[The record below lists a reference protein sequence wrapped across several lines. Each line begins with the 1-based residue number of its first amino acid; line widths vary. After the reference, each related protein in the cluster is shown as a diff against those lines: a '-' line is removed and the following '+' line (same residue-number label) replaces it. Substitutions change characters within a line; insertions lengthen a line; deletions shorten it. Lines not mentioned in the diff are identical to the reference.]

1 MGDMYLGRER
11 RNRVVALVLAGVL
24 IAGVVLSLM
33 ATVAS
38 AGPLPTHAR
47 LVSASPQ
54 DGEQLQK
61 SPTRITLTFD
71 EPVPG
76 QFATVVLSREGAPVA
91 LGAPTAT
98 GTVLTVEIT
107 GQLAPGSYRIAW
119 RATTGDGH
127 PISGASTFTLTGAP
141 SAASATATATA
152 PAQAAPVPL
161 ATPTYK
167 TPQTQATSLG
177 HPDHLPGLV
186 IGGVLLLA
194 GVALLLLEHRRRRQ
208 PKAEPI
214 S

>member
-107 GQLAPGSYRIAW
+107 GQLASGSYRIAW

-127 PISGASTFTLTGAP
+127 PISGASTFTLAGAP
-141 SAASATATATA
+141 SVTTA

-208 PKAEPI
+208 PGTEPI

>member
-38 AGPLPTHAR
+38 AAALPAHAG
-47 LVSASPQ
+47 LVSASPR
-54 DGEQLQK
+54 DGEQLQTP
-61 SPTRITLTFD
+61 PTRITLTFD
-71 EPVPG
+71 EPVPA
-76 QFATVVLSREGAPVA
+76 QFATVLLSREGAPVA

-98 GTVLTVEIT
+98 GTVLTTAVT
-107 GQLAPGSYRIAW
+107 SQLAPGGYRVVW
-119 RATTGDGH
+119 RATTDDGH
-127 PISGASTFTLTGAP
+127 PISGASTFTLAGGSSVT
-141 SAASATATATA
+141 TA
-152 PAQAAPVPL
+152 PAQAAPVPQ
-161 ATPTYK
+161 ATPSYK

-186 IGGVLLLA
+186 VGGVLLLA
-194 GVALLLLEHRRRRQ
+194 GVALLLREHRRRRQ
-208 PKAEPI
+208 PGAEPI

>member
-38 AGPLPTHAR
+38 AAVLPAHAR
-47 LVSASPQ
+47 LVSASPR
-54 DGEQLQK
+54 DGEQLQTP
-61 SPTRITLTFD
+61 PTRITLTFD
-71 EPVPG
+71 EPVPA
-76 QFATVVLSREGAPVA
+76 QFATVLLSREGAPIA
-91 LGAPTAT
+91 LGAPSAT
-98 GTVLTVEIT
+98 GTVLTAAIS

-119 RATTGDGH
+119 RATTDDGH
-127 PISGASTFTLTGAP
+127 AISGASTFTLAGG
-141 SAASATATATA
+141 SSVTAA
-152 PAQAAPVPL
+152 PAKAAPVPQ

-186 IGGVLLLA
+186 VGGVLLLA
-194 GVALLLLEHRRRRQ
+194 GVALLLRELRRRRQ
-208 PKAEPI
+208 PGAEPI